1 MFILSCSHFSF
12 VPRQGDYQELLGC
25 ILCRSFQDLAMQHL
39 IPALEHYD
47 CASFYDCR
55 PWFCQSFPTL
65 FERSKGNNT
74 LVKFPFTWMKL
85 NIAEPWRC
93 IQFTVIIHIETPCV
107 SFQVTIKSVHHSWP
121 GILQSMP
128 DLLSIVTQSA
138 EFLGRVCILISL
150 IKFMLVPLS
159 TCINRIQISFVSKG
173 RLQFSFPPL
182 GLCFNSTCC
191 HEAVGGG
198 GPLPGS

>member
-1 MFILSCSHFSF
+1 MFSLRPFFFRATPRGLSGTSGLHSLPQLSRLSNATPHPCA
-12 VPRQGDYQELLGC
+12 GTLW
-25 ILCRSFQDLAMQHL
+25 LCLVLWLQTM
-39 IPALEHYD
+39 I
-47 CASFYDCR
+47 
-55 PWFCQSFPTL
+55 CQSFPTL

-85 NIAEPWRC
+85 NIADPLRC

-128 DLLSIVTQSA
+128 DLWSIVMQSA
-138 EFLGRVCILISL
+138 ELLGRVCILISL

-173 RLQFSFPPL
+173 HLQFSFPPL